1 MTMTTID
8 RGRIMRALL
17 RSELAAFVHRT
28 FQALE
33 PGTPYL
39 HSWHHDHLAWQ
50 LRRVAR
56 GEFKRLIINV
66 PPRSM
71 KSITVSVAFSAWL
84 LGHDPTRRIIAVSY
98 AADLARKLSLD
109 TRSVMESGWFRE
121 LFPDCILVPRRQRDL
136 ELSTTLRGGRL
147 AVGLGGGLTGR
158 GADVILVDDPMKAID
173 AFSAAERR
181 RVIEFYE
188 GTLVSRL
195 NDKANGAIV
204 VVMQRLHADDLCG
217 YLRERA
223 PEDWTVVELPA
234 MAVQDEEFRLS
245 DRLGHI
251 HRRARGEVLQ
261 PEREPRDVLEG
272 LRRQLGTLTYSA
284 QYQQAPVPAEGNV
297 IRRSWLRYCAE
308 ADWPEDFE
316 RVVVSWDTASTL
328 GETSDWSVG
337 TVWGALG
344 LDYYLLDVVRER
356 LEAPE
361 LRREIV
367 SLSRHWRADAT
378 LIEDTE
384 LGRALRQDLRRTG
397 HLSAILHRSRFD
409 KEARLLAQAARF
421 EAGQVH
427 LPADAPW
434 LADYVGELLAFPNG
448 RHDDQVDSTSQALD
462 HLTARTV
469 PPPPLRRRNPV
480 RREIERR

>member
-1 MTMTTID
+1 MTD
-8 RGRIMRALL
+8 PARILRAVL
-17 RSELAAFVHRT
+17 RTELTAFIHRT

-33 PGTPYL
+33 PGTPYQ

-50 LRRVAR
+50 LKRIAR
-56 GEFKRLIINV
+56 GDIKRLIINV

-71 KSITVSVAFSAWL
+71 KSIAVSVAFSAWF
-84 LGHDPTRRIIAVSY
+84 LGHAPSRRIIAVSY
-98 AADLARKLSLD
+98 AADLARKLSQD
-109 TRSVMESGWFRE
+109 TRTVMESAWFQE
-121 LFPDCILVPRRQRDL
+121 LFPDCRLVPGRQRDM
-136 ELSTTLRGGRL
+136 ELTTTRRGGRL
-147 AVGLGGGLTGR
+147 AVGLGGSLTGR
-158 GADVILVDDPMKAID
+158 GADIILIDDPMKAID

-204 VVMQRLHADDLCG
+204 IVMQRLHDDDLCG
-217 YLRERA
+217 HLRERA
-223 PEDWTVVELPA
+223 PEEWEVVELPA
-234 MAVQDEEFRLS
+234 IAVRAESFQLS
-245 DRLGHI
+245 DRPDGVYS
-251 HRRARGEVLQ
+251 RSRGEVLQ
-261 PEREPRDVLEG
+261 PGREPLDVLEG
-272 LRRQLGTLTYSA
+272 LRRQLGTLTFSA

-297 IRRSWLRYCAE
+297 IRRDWLRFYE
-308 ADWPEDFE
+308 DGEDPETFE

-328 GETSDWSVG
+328 GEASDWSAG
-337 TVWGALG
+337 TVWGVLG
-344 LDYYLLDVVRER
+344 LDYYLLDIVRER

-367 SLSRHWRADAT
+367 SLSRHWRANAT

-384 LGRALRQDLRRTG
+384 LGRALHQDLRRTG
-397 HLSAILHRSRFD
+397 DLSTLLHRSRYD

-427 LPADAPW
+427 LPSDAPW
-434 LADYVGELLAFPNG
+434 LAAYIAELMAFPNG

-462 HLTARTV
+462 YLTARAL
-469 PPPPLRRRNPV
+469 PPPPLQRRNLV
-480 RREIERR
+480 RRDVERR

>member
-1 MTMTTID
+1 MTTTID
-8 RGRIMRALL
+8 HGRVMRALL
-17 RSELAAFVHRT
+17 RTELAAFVHRT

-56 GEFKRLIINV
+56 GEVKRLIINV

-98 AADLARKLSLD
+98 AADLARKLSVD
-109 TRSVMESGWFRE
+109 TRSVMESEWFRG
-121 LFPDCILVPRRQRDL
+121 LFPDCVLVPGRQRDL
-136 ELSTTLRGGRL
+136 ELSTTRRGGRL
-147 AVGLGGGLTGR
+147 ACGLGGGLTGR

-204 VVMQRLHADDLCG
+204 IVMQRLHADDLCG

-234 MAVQDEEFRLS
+234 MAVEDDDFQLS
-245 DRLGHI
+245 DRSGHV

-272 LRRQLGTLTYSA
+272 LRRQLGTLIYSA

-297 IRRSWLRYCAE
+297 IRRSWLRYCTDS
-308 ADWPEDFE
+308 DWPEEFE
-316 RVVVSWDTASTL
+316 RVLVSWDTASTL
-328 GETSDWSVG
+328 GEASDWSVG

-367 SLSRHWRADAT
+367 SLSRHWNADAT

-397 HLSAILHRSRFD
+397 DLSAILYRSRFD

-427 LPADAPW
+427 LPADASW

-462 HLTARTV
+462 HLTARAM

>member
-1 MTMTTID
+1 MTTID
-8 RGRIMRALL
+8 RQRVLRALL
-17 RSELAAFVHRT
+17 RGELGAFVHRT

-39 HSWHHDHLAWQ
+39 YNWHHDHLAWQ

-56 GEFKRLIINV
+56 GELKRLIINV

-98 AADLARKLSLD
+98 AADLARKLSQD
-109 TRSVMESGWFRE
+109 TRTVMESAWFQD
-121 LFPDCILVPRRQRDL
+121 LFPDCRLVPGRQRDT
-136 ELSTTLRGGRL
+136 ELTTTRRGGRL

-158 GADVILVDDPMKAID
+158 GADIILVDDPMKAID

-188 GTLVSRL
+188 GTLISRL
-195 NDKANGAIV
+195 NDKAKGAV
-204 VVMQRLHADDLCG
+204 VLVMQRLHADDLCG
-217 YLRERA
+217 HLRARA
-223 PEDWTVVELPA
+223 AEDWELVELPA
-234 MAVQDEEFRLS
+234 IAVRDEAFRLS
-245 DRLGHI
+245 DRPNHVYQ
-251 HRRARGEVLQ
+251 RPRGEVLQ
-261 PEREPRDVLEG
+261 PGREPLVVLEG
-272 LRRQLGTLTYSA
+272 LRRQLGTLTFSA

-297 IRRSWLRYCAE
+297 IRRCWLRYYTDAE
-308 ADWPEDFE
+308 WPEGFE

-328 GETSDWSVG
+328 GEASDWSVG

-367 SLSRHWRADAT
+367 SLSRHWRANAT

-384 LGRALRQDLRRTG
+384 LGRALHQDLRRSG
-397 HLSAILHRSRFD
+397 ALSTLLHRSRFD

-427 LPADAPW
+427 LPSEAPW
-434 LADYVGELLAFPNG
+434 LADYISELLAFPNG

-462 HLTARTV
+462 HLTARAM